1 MLYFVILGLV
11 LKNVALKPAHFHHF
25 LKMIHVLSV
34 LKSMP
39 VLIATEGNLFN
50 FPRSIAVDNIIHLR
64 CQMLPSVIDLF
75 VCHHRR

>member
-1 MLYFVILGLV
+1 
-11 LKNVALKPAHFHHF
+11 
-25 LKMIHVLSV
+25 MIDLLSV

-39 VLIATEGNLFN
+39 VLIATEGNVLN
-50 FPRSIAVDNIIHLR
+50 CARSIAVDNIIHLR

>member
-1 MLYFVILGLV
+1 
-11 LKNVALKPAHFHHF
+11 
-25 LKMIHVLSV
+25 MIHVLSV